1 MFKDTFHFIDLK
13 LWDKVISIDNAEK
26 VNEYKTVP
34 EFGVLFLFVD
44 NEGTFRGRRIND
56 PANSDLLRIL
66 LVDTGKVLE
75 TKFVVGSYY
84 ELPNN
89 LKFPDLSTKCKL
101 KNDSKILEDLLFK
114 RVVLRKITEV
124 IFSGCIDEVELL
136 YVEHEN
142 QSTDKEPPK
151 NLEPNRITRETLTR
165 QELDVLFEE
174 PLNTSDPMV
183 ATLGYSV
190 EGDNRCEFYDE
201 KTGGCFKRGR
211 CFKEHFPEDNH
222 DLRSQTEIFF
232 DNIPMQL
239 DLPAVNSI
247 IMIYPLHF
255 EAVNLLYAHI
265 AFPHKNEVNGES
277 DLLKLDMMMNTPAAI
292 KAYETLTEIPAIN
305 QLVIA
310 PGLRKKYNRAKVWH
324 VNDDDTCNIFFVDYG
339 YKVTLNNNELRRYKV
354 QYNFL
359 PFQAVPMI
367 LGNVQA
373 GTNPFTDM
381 VAINQLNDWVRQN
394 CFNFHARVR

>member
-1 MFKDTFHFIDLK
+1 MNTFHFIDLK

-26 VNEYKTVP
+26 VNVYKTVP
-34 EFGVLFLFVD
+34 EFGELFLFVD
-44 NEGTFRGRRIND
+44 IEGTFRGRRIID
-56 PANSDLLRIL
+56 PVNSELIRIYL
-66 LVDTGKVLE
+66 IDTGKVLE
-75 TKFVVGSYY
+75 TKFELGSYY

-89 LKFPDLSTKCKL
+89 LKFHDLSTKCKL
-101 KNDSKILEDLLFK
+101 KNASNILEDLLFK

-124 IFSGCIDEVELL
+124 IFPGCIDEVELL

-142 QSTDKEPPK
+142 KSTDKEPPK
-151 NLEPNRITRETLTR
+151 NLKPNGITRETLTR

-174 PLNTSDPMV
+174 PLNTNDPMV

-190 EGDNRCEFYDE
+190 EDDNRCEFYDE
-201 KTGGCFKRGR
+201 KTGGCYKRGR
-211 CFKEHFPEDNH
+211 CFKDHVPEDNH

-239 DLPAVNSI
+239 ELPAVNSM

-255 EAVNLLYAHI
+255 EAVNFLYAHI
-265 AFPHKNEVNGES
+265 AYPHKNEVYGES
-277 DLLKLDMMMNTPAAI
+277 DLLKLDMMMNTPTAL
-292 KAYETLTEIPAIN
+292 KAYEKLAEIPAIN

-310 PGLRKKYNRAKVWH
+310 PGLRKKYNRAKVCD
-324 VNDDDTCNIFFVDYG
+324 VNDDTCNIFFVDYG
-339 YKVTLNNNELRRYKV
+339 YKVTLNNNELRQYKV

-381 VAINQLNDWVRQN
+381 VAIKKLNDWIGLN